1 MSNAVL
7 RRGGEV
13 LAAALVVA
21 FVSLRCME
29 LVDVYCQSRLHLV
42 LHAGLALV
50 AASRPGLPRV
60 TLLSVLYGVMRHRV
74 DVQVYAAPAGTS
86 LAGAIV
92 VIAGASSE
100 ILCRKQGLYGRP
112 APPQPAD
119 RSRLTKAPGSIVWRQ
134 EPPESQL
141 AEACATLLSTQAGSA
156 SRSRTSSPPSTR
168 RRSCSAAATSP
179 SVSSSGQWAR
189 AACSSTW
196 RTCGASCSLPASCCV
211 KNEAHQGLARMA
223 PSRLHQRQRMPGVAP
238 RCGPLRPISLLGRAG
253 QPHRPCVSHR
263 RGA

>member
-1 MSNAVL
+1 MQPVGEIAGWVHEGVAVEPRCLHEINTPNLCQKKESAENGMSNAVL

-50 AASRPGLPRV
+50 AASRPGLTRV
-60 TLLSVLYGVMRHRV
+60 TLLSVLYGVMRHRL

-119 RSRLTKAPGSIVWRQ
+119 RSRLTKAPGSI
-134 EPPESQL
+134 
-141 AEACATLLSTQAGSA
+141 
-156 SRSRTSSPPSTR
+156 
-168 RRSCSAAATSP
+168 
-179 SVSSSGQWAR
+179 
-189 AACSSTW
+189 
-196 RTCGASCSLPASCCV
+196 
-211 KNEAHQGLARMA
+211 
-223 PSRLHQRQRMPGVAP
+223 
-238 RCGPLRPISLLGRAG
+238 I
-253 QPHRPCVSHR
+253 
-263 RGA
+263 